1 VSGIDR
7 LVNRWNTPAART
19 ALEEVVRDLLDG
31 GGMNMP
37 AILEQVA
44 HTQEVPEGLDLR
56 YAPLEG
62 RQLDEVNL
70 YAVDLT
76 GAKLNRASLQGADLR
91 DGQLVGADLSGA
103 RLSGGFFSNT
113 DLSGANL
120 REAVLDE
127 CSFDAAM
134 LRGASCLGA
143 SCVRTYFAGAVL
155 DRADMRKVRF
165 TEADLTDATV
175 VATKISAGAF
185 RDVAVLPPDR
195 SRLLVELP
203 PGVRRTG
210 ASQRTTMRR
219 PSGQG
224 RLNQSGT
231 LLLKQ
236 SGSLPLRPPQGGPA
250 RTASSKLRASGSGQI
265 RPSGAGPIRPSGSG
279 QMPRPSPSGT
289 FQVKPGPLQ
298 DWDQAM
304 AKLFPLRRRVN
315 RITIRIGDT
324 EQVIFEGR
332 P

>member
-1 VSGIDR
+1 MSGIEQ
-7 LVNRWNTPAART
+7 LVNRWNTPAGRT
-19 ALEEVVRDLLDG
+19 ALEEVVRDLHDG

-76 GAKLNRASLQGADLR
+76 GAKLARVSLQGADLR
-91 DGQLVGADLSGA
+91 DGHLVGADLSGA
-103 RLSGGFFSNT
+103 RLGGSFFTNT

-120 REAVLDE
+120 REAVLDD
-127 CSFDAAM
+127 CSLDGAL
-134 LRGASCLGA
+134 LRGASCVGA
-143 SCVRTYFAGAVL
+143 SCVRGYFAGAIL

-203 PGVRRTG
+203 PGTRRQG
-210 ASQRTTMRR
+210 ASQRNMRR
-219 PSGQG
+219 GGGQ
-224 RLNQSGT
+224 RVASSGT
-231 LLLKQ
+231 LA
-236 SGSLPLRPPQGGPA
+236 LRPAQSRNLA
-250 RTASSKLRASGSGQI
+250 RA
-265 RPSGAGPIRPSGSG
+265 PSGKTVRTGGGAPPTSTSNAFPTAAPGRAPSSAFKK
-279 QMPRPSPSGT
+279 PSP
-289 FQVKPGPLQ
+289 LH
-298 DWDQAM
+298 DWDLAM
-304 AKLFPLRRRVN
+304 AKLFPLRKRVK
-315 RITIRIGDT
+315 RITIQIGDS
-324 EQVIFEGR
+324 EQVIFEG
-332 P
+332 PA

>member
-1 VSGIDR
+1 MSGIER
-7 LVNRWNTPAART
+7 LVNRWNTPAGRT
-19 ALEEVVRDLLDG
+19 AIEEVVRDLHDG

-76 GAKLNRASLQGADLR
+76 GARLGRVSLQGADLR
-91 DGQLVGADLSGA
+91 DGHLVGADLTGA
-103 RLSGGFFSNT
+103 RLTGSFLTNN

-120 REAVLDE
+120 RDAVLDE
-127 CSFDAAM
+127 CSLDGVL
-134 LRGASCLGA
+134 LRGAVCVGA
-143 SCVRTYFAGAVL
+143 SCQRAYMAGAVL

-165 TEADLTDATV
+165 TEADLSDATV

-203 PGVRRTG
+203 PGTRRPG
-210 ASQRTTMRR
+210 ASQHMRR
-219 PSGQG
+219 TA
-224 RLNQSGT
+224 R
-231 LLLKQ
+231 
-236 SGSLPLRPPQGGPA
+236 GG
-250 RTASSKLRASGSGQI
+250 
-265 RPSGAGPIRPSGSG
+265 PSGSG
-279 QMPRPSPSGT
+279 ALALQSGGGRRDPARAQSGKLRAPSAGNPTGRAARAAGGNDARPN
-289 FQVKPGPLQ
+289 PLH

-304 AKLFPLRRRVN
+304 SRLFPLRKRVN